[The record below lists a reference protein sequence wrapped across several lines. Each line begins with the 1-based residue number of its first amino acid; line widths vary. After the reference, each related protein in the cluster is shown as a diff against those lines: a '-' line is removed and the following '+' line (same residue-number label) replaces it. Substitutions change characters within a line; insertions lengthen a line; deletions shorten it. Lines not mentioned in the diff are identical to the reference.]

1 MHASTNPESGHQAE
15 LHGFEDPG
23 ARLRAARAAHSAAAG
38 PGAGGPHPMPF
49 QHHGLSEL
57 FDTSG
62 RPDVYASIEPFEFVS
77 ASPETATCTVSVVSD
92 ATSNVL
98 ARIYGLLATLSLVP
112 VTARSSKSTENLI
125 RLQMNFKAVGE
136 SRIDLL
142 CRKLLQLTE
151 TNSVVAT
158 NR

>member
-23 ARLRAARAAHSAAAG
+23 ARLRATRAAPSAAAG
-38 PGAGGPHPMPF
+38 PRVGGPHPMPF

-57 FDTSG
+57 FDTSR
-62 RPDVYASIEPFEFVS
+62 RPDIYASIEPFEFVS

-98 ARIYGLLATLSLVP
+98 ARIYGLLATLSP
-112 VTARSSKSTENLI
+112 TSATQRQNGRKSLI
-125 RLQMNFKAVGE
+125 YCCPE
-136 SRIDLL
+136 P
-142 CRKLLQLTE
+142 
-151 TNSVVAT
+151 
-158 NR
+158 